1 MSYEV
6 CFYAGSSPP
15 CCFVPAGLSRWL
27 ERARRPVSR
36 DLGTG
41 PENGRPACSAACTRP
56 VFGKRLGV
64 GWDGPGDPPH
74 GRRPVS
80 RDLGPGPENG
90 RPACSAAC
98 TRPVFGKRLGV
109 GWDGPGDPPHGPKP
123 RPKLGIRLLLGAC
136 CWTGSRKLVYPTAE

>member
-27 ERARRPVSR
+27 ER
-36 DLGTG
+36 
-41 PENGRPACSAACTRP
+41 
-56 VFGKRLGV
+56 
-64 GWDGPGDPPH
+64 

-80 RDLGPGPENG
+80 RDLGPGPEDG
-90 RPACSAAC
+90 RLAWSAAR
-98 TRPVFGKRLGV
+98 TRPVFGNRPGV
-109 GWDGPGDPPHGPKP
+109 GWDGPGDPPHGQKP